1 VKRKLF
7 ILSLLLIVFVGVMAL
22 PPQTLAA
29 SCPTACTCPHASS
42 CVQNCGNL
50 TGGSYVECCAGEA
63 ACSSAVQS
71 CINSMNSVPGCPP
84 VCPSNW

>member
-1 VKRKLF
+1 MKRKVF
-7 ILSLLLIVFVGVMAL
+7 ILTLLLAVFGAVLLL
-22 PPQTLAA
+22 PQQTFAG
-29 SCPTACTCPHASS
+29 SCPPACTCPHASS

-71 CINSMNSVPGCPP
+71 CINSENTVPGCPA